1 MKHAVEQIVRD
12 EFFERN
18 PVRIGFLAAIGAKF
32 SGNRLVTVEAMAVF
46 HQLNI
51 KVLTN
56 AAPYPNRFCTARPE

>member
-1 MKHAVEQIVRD
+1 VKHAVEQIVRD

-46 HQLNI
+46 H
-51 KVLTN
+51 
-56 AAPYPNRFCTARPE
+56 